1 MNMLLEQNLLS
12 EMNCGSNYTCI
23 LKDNGL
29 FLPTEYKVLQSQN
42 NSCFVKCMKMLFN
55 GQIQFY
61 YLTSQYQTLSGLLN
75 TLTPDSFLSIVTNLL
90 ANIIDVKNNGFLS
103 CLNINIDFDH
113 IYIDAS
119 NYQVKLVY
127 IPTSRKVFSDNAQFE
142 NELRTS
148 LIKLISKTASLS
160 SSKNIQLM
168 QDLSNGMLSME
179 DLYKRIKGNHNTS
192 AERPGTP
199 PEQSTYSDGSCTIIA
214 INAPV
219 NLAIEVNKDEFVI
232 GKKADSVDGVISF
245 NKMISRI
252 HCKIIRKNNGFNVV
266 DLRSANGTYVNRMRI
281 QPDVPYP
288 IKNGDILKLANS
300 EFKVQ
305 IG

>member
-23 LKDNGL
+23 LRDNAL

-113 IYIDAS
+113 IYIDAA
-119 NYQVKLVY
+119 NYQVKLIY
-127 IPTSRKVFSDNAQFE
+127 IPTSRKVFPDNAQFE

-179 DLYKRIKGNHNTS
+179 DLYKRIKGNHNTPVD
-192 AERPGTP
+192 RPVTP
-199 PEQSTYSDGSCTIIA
+199 PEQPTYSDGNCKIIA

-219 NLAIEVNKDEFVI
+219 NLAIEVNKDEFII
-232 GKKADSVDGVISF
+232 GKKADAVDGVVSF

-252 HCKIIRKNNGFNVV
+252 HCKIVRNNNGFNVV
-266 DLRSANGTYVNRMRI
+266 DLRSANGTYVNRIRI
-281 QPDVPYP
+281 QPDLPYP